1 MRILVVSGEYP
12 PMKGGVG
19 RYTYNLVNALK
30 KSDKKNIDVYIVTNS
45 HKEKTNTNITSPL
58 LRDNDDDNN
67 IIVHD
72 NIDNSNDDNN
82 KGVYHGI
89 TKKGDIKNSDRLL
102 ALVQQLKPDIV
113 NIQYERG

>member
-45 HKEKTNTNITSPL
+45 HKEKANTNITSPL
-58 LRDNDDDNN
+58 VGDNN
-67 IIVHD
+67 AAIQ
-72 NIDNSNDDNN
+72 DNSNDHNN
-82 KGVYHGI
+82 GIYHSI

-102 ALVQQLKPDIV
+102 TLVQQLSRISSIYNMKGAYMKL
-113 NIQYERG
+113 IQL